1 MYGNTPLFTVN
12 MKTLSYWIYVWQQ
25 ATIYCEHEN
34 SFLLDIASTS
44 QDTGTTLSPHKDI
57 AS

>member
-12 MKTLSYWIYVWQQ
+12 MKTLSYWIYVWQY

-34 SFLLDIASTS
+34 SFLLDLCMAIRHY
-44 QDTGTTLSPHKDI
+44 LL
-57 AS
+57 